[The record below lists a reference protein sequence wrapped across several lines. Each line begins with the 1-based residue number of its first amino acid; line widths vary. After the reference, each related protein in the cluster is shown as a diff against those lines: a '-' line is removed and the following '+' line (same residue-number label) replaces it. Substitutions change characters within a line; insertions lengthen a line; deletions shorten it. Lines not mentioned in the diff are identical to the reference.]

1 MSADFS
7 QWLVL
12 SRPDCSLC
20 EELQNEL
27 VALVGAAASG
37 IRVQDISGDPELE
50 RMYGSRVPVL
60 LIDGDF
66 VCAYRLDRS
75 RLREYLGD

>member
-1 MSADFS
+1 VDFS

-20 EELQNEL
+20 DELQYEL
-27 VALVGAAASG
+27 VALFGAAASG
-37 IRVQDISGDPELE
+37 IRVQDISGDTELE
-50 RMYGSRVPVL
+50 RLYGQRVPVL

-66 VCAYRLDRS
+66 VCAYRLDSS
-75 RLREYLGD
+75 RLQAYLDN